1 MSYKNQ
7 TLKFCRYYRGEK
19 ENPFE
24 GKDPDK
30 AMLWGY
36 EQMWAE
42 RAERGLS
49 PADTELLETYE
60 AYGLKSFNADD
71 GVPLSYKAFLF
82 GRFMHWCGGNGL
94 EIDRVE
100 FQKFYDRCYPA
111 K

>member
-1 MSYKNQ
+1 MKSEL
-7 TLKFCRYYRGEK
+7 LKQCRYYRGEK

-24 GKDPDK
+24 SKDPDK
-30 AMLWGY
+30 AMLWFY
-36 EQMWAE
+36 EQMWVQ

-49 PADTELLETYE
+49 PADSELLETYE
-60 AYGLKSFNADD
+60 AYGLKPFNADD

-94 EIDRVE
+94 ETDREE
-100 FQKFYDRCYPA
+100 FKKFYDYAYPA